1 MYCLLTLC
9 QFVTRKTP
17 DEVAKVEAYV
27 LFYQKKSLEKQ
38 AERDEILTQIEKE
51 VENLVICVA
60 FFIVAAV
67 VKGKPFY
74 RAAMVNHVS
83 SHGFGLIGGDS

>member
-17 DEVAKVEAYV
+17 AEVAKVEAYV

-51 VENLVICVA
+51 VEAHHICGVL
-60 FFIVAAV
+60 FMAV
-67 VKGKPFY
+67 VVKWKPFY

-83 SHGFGLIGGDS
+83 SHGFGLIGGDF